1 MMGELRL
8 VAVIREAAW
17 VLILA
22 VVLAGVGYWVRPA
35 VRSALP
41 DGAGA
46 DGGRQ
51 DNSPVSVIGLEEARR
66 DFENGTA
73 LFADARPK
81 SVYRS
86 GHIPGAVNLD
96 PDEFDAWSG
105 DFFAKISP
113 DQRIITYCQGERCSL
128 SRDLAEKLT
137 WMGYEKVFLLKD
149 GWGKWTAH
157 HLPVEKNAQ

>member
-1 MMGELRL
+1 MIGELRL

-22 VVLAGVGYWVRPA
+22 VVLAGVGYLVRPA

-41 DGAGA
+41 DGAVA
-46 DGGRQ
+46 DGGSQ
-51 DNSPVSVIGLEEARR
+51 DNSPVPVIGLEEARR
-66 DFENGTA
+66 DFEKGAA

-81 SVYRS
+81 SAYLS

-105 DFFAKISP
+105 DFFAKTSP
-113 DQRIITYCQGERCSL
+113 DQRIITYCDGERCSL
-128 SRDLAEKLT
+128 SLELAEKLT
-137 WMGYEKVFLLKD
+137 WMGYEKVFLLKN
-149 GWGKWTAH
+149 GWGKWKAH
-157 HLPVEKNAQ
+157 QLPVERNAR